1 MLATILVILDTTIV
15 NVALP
20 HMMGTLSAT
29 QDQIA
34 WVLTSYIVAS
44 AVMIPPTGWM
54 AMKIGRKRLFL
65 IAVAL
70 FTLASVAC
78 GLATNLPEIVLFRI
92 IQGIAGAPLVPL
104 SQAILFDTYP
114 KEKHGQAM
122 AMFGVGVMVGPIL
135 GPTLGGYIT
144 EWLEW
149 QWVFFINLPFGLL
162 ALFLIATFVPE
173 TPKGDRPFDRFGFL
187 TLSLGIASLQLML
200 DRGQGHDWLSSN
212 EILTEAILAGMG
224 FYLFAVHSMTTRNP
238 FISPVLFSDR
248 NFLTGMTFMFIMGVV
263 LLATMALLPPY
274 LMNLMHY
281 PVVDTGLVMV
291 PRGLGSMFSMA
302 LVGRLVGKYDP
313 RILIAIGFG
322 FVSESLWE
330 MSYFNLEIGMGPL
343 IWTGVVQGLGL
354 GFIFV
359 PLQTIAFATLPPP
372 LRTEAA
378 GLFNLI
384 RNIGSSIGIS
394 IIMVVFSRSVQI
406 NHAELGAFV
415 TPFNPLAQAPL
426 LPPPWGIDSPAGLA
440 MIDLE
445 INRQAAMIGYTNDF
459 LLMGVLTVA
468 VMPLLLL
475 MKRPEG
481 VGARRP

>member
-1 MLATILVILDTTIV
+1 MNAAAVERMGEKQHRGLIAAAVMLATILVILDTTIV

-173 TPKGDRPFDRFGFL
+173 TPKGDRPFDRFGF
-187 TLSLGIASLQLML
+187 
-200 DRGQGHDWLSSN
+200 
-212 EILTEAILAGMG
+212 
-224 FYLFAVHSMTTRNP
+224 
-238 FISPVLFSDR
+238 
-248 NFLTGMTFMFIMGVV
+248 
-263 LLATMALLPPY
+263 
-274 LMNLMHY
+274 
-281 PVVDTGLVMV
+281 
-291 PRGLGSMFSMA
+291 
-302 LVGRLVGKYDP
+302 
-313 RILIAIGFG
+313 
-322 FVSESLWE
+322 
-330 MSYFNLEIGMGPL
+330 
-343 IWTGVVQGLGL
+343 
-354 GFIFV
+354 
-359 PLQTIAFATLPPP
+359 
-372 LRTEAA
+372 
-378 GLFNLI
+378 
-384 RNIGSSIGIS
+384 
-394 IIMVVFSRSVQI
+394 
-406 NHAELGAFV
+406 
-415 TPFNPLAQAPL
+415 
-426 LPPPWGIDSPAGLA
+426 
-440 MIDLE
+440 
-445 INRQAAMIGYTNDF
+445 
-459 LLMGVLTVA
+459 
-468 VMPLLLL
+468 
-475 MKRPEG
+475 
-481 VGARRP
+481 